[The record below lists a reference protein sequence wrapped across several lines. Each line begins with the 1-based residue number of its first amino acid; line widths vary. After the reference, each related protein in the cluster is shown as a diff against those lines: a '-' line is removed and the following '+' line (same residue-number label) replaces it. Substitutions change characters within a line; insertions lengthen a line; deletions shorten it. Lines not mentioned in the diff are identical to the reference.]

1 MTDVRSDR
9 SINWHMGRPDET
21 GPFPTPMVER
31 ICRAQSKPIALVDA
45 YEIRLLVSQD
55 IALEYSLPMAID
67 ILRQT
72 PLVSAGHY
80 DGDLLVACLGVKVE
94 YWRESRSDHQR
105 LRDLLANLK
114 TNDKN
119 INARI
124 DDFLIMDVAQAGQ
137 KRRKTKSKGRAS

>member
-21 GPFPTPMVER
+21 GQFPTSMVER
-31 ICRAQSKPIALVDA
+31 ICRALSKPIALVDT

-55 IALEYSLPMAID
+55 IALKYSVPMAID
-67 ILRQT
+67 ILRQA
-72 PLVSAGHY
+72 PLVSAGNY

-94 YWRESRSDHQR
+94 HWREFDSDHRR
-105 LRDLLANLK
+105 LRDLLADLK
-114 TNDKN
+114 TNDKS

-124 DDFLIMDVAQAGQ
+124 DDFLIMDIAHAGQ
-137 KRRKTKSKGRAS
+137 KRRKTNFKGRAS